1 MMTVIIPVLNEEKH
15 IAGVV
20 NFAKE
25 QPNVSEVIVVDDKS
39 MNEDTHPIWPITKL
53 LFIKIYVHEI
63 FFLPTAHF
71 SFYFKKSRF
80 VINRH
85 YLYTSP
91 IFSCHLSKSLPE
103 HSVFRVLHQNENR
116 AYRLNAIQF
125 VWLYSNQRKVILELV

>member
-53 LFIKIYVHEI
+53 LFIKIYTLRNI
-63 FFLPTAHF
+63 F
-71 SFYFKKSRF
+71 
-80 VINRH
+80 
-85 YLYTSP
+85 
-91 IFSCHLSKSLPE
+91 
-103 HSVFRVLHQNENR
+103 
-116 AYRLNAIQF
+116 
-125 VWLYSNQRKVILELV
+125 